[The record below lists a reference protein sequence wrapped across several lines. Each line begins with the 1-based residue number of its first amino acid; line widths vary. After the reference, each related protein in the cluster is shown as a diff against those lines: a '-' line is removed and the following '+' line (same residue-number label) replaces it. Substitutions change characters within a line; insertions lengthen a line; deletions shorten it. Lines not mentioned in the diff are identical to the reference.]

1 MSIQWMALLG
11 SLTSCC
17 PGQKRKLQFF
27 FLSPDADS
35 PVWGRKTATGLVF
48 HWCPSVPGD
57 GSSAAGLCF
66 LSHSP
71 LSWCPRS
78 PSPLSKFLLLVCP
91 KARGNIWV
99 FGIGVSSMP
108 SVNSSLFCWE
118 LETCSNSCVPS
129 LCLLP
134 NPHLLWMSCPSAA
147 VFHCPP
153 PGFHCSPISAAWPC
167 PSSTD
172 SHQPPWFSQGSFLW
186 CIPTLSAC
194 SRRLPGAF
202 RPRNSLKSH
211 WRGRHLR
218 RCATF
223 PYFQ

>member
-1 MSIQWMALLG
+1 MSIQGMALLG

-57 GSSAAGLCF
+57 GSSAAWLCF

-78 PSPLSKFLLLVCP
+78 LSQLSEFFLPVCP

-99 FGIGVSSMP
+99 FGVSSMP
-108 SVNSSLFCWE
+108 NSSLFCWE
-118 LETCSNSCVPS
+118 LKPVPAPLS
-129 LCLLP
+129 LP
-134 NPHLLWMSCPSAA
+134 R
-147 VFHCPP
+147 
-153 PGFHCSPISAAWPC
+153 
-167 PSSTD
+167 
-172 SHQPPWFSQGSFLW
+172 
-186 CIPTLSAC
+186 AC
-194 SRRLPGAF
+194 SQILGENR
-202 RPRNSLKSH
+202 
-211 WRGRHLR
+211 
-218 RCATF
+218 
-223 PYFQ
+223 

>member
-71 LSWCPRS
+71 LSWCPRP

-99 FGIGVSSMP
+99 FGVGVSSMP

-129 LCLLP
+129 LCLFP
-134 NPHLLWMSCPSAA
+134 NPHLLWMRCPGAA

-153 PGFHCSPISAAWPC
+153 PGFHCSQFLQPGRAQAALMVTSHPGSARGASSGVFLHSLPAPEGFQV
-167 PSSTD
+167 PSDRET
-172 SHQPPWFSQGSFLW
+172 P
-186 CIPTLSAC
+186 
-194 SRRLPGAF
+194 
-202 RPRNSLKSH
+202 
-211 WRGRHLR
+211 
-218 RCATF
+218 
-223 PYFQ
+223 